1 MSRKIVL
8 IDGYS
13 LLFRAFHALPL
24 MDNGEG
30 VYTNAVYGFMS
41 MLIKV
46 ISSEKP
52 DALAVAFDVDKHTF
66 RHEHYTEYKA
76 GRAPTPEEMKGQVDA
91 VKEILNLSGIAV
103 LQKQGYEADDV
114 LGTVSRICEEN
125 GDYAVIVTGDR
136 DSYQL
141 AGEYTSILYTK
152 KGISET
158 ETVTPDWIR
167 DKYGLAPKQ
176 LIDVKSLM
184 GDASDNIPGVKG
196 VGEKTAVKL
205 IQDYGD
211 LENVLSHAE
220 ADLKGALREKILNG
234 MDSARDSRYLA
245 EICRQVPID
254 FDFDACRVTSFA
266 GAVPYLRTLKLRKIV
281 ELISQAAPAEGISPA
296 PAEKTD
302 IEWEYVQVTC
312 DEMAG
317 AVKAIAAS
325 GAPASVFVS
334 DCLSVASEG
343 RCCSVALGGDLLT
356 PGLDE
361 SDVSAICA
369 PLTACGKLLLHNAKD
384 FMWPAVASGAKLE
397 DTMLAAYVLNPQQDN
412 RSLND
417 LCASY
422 DISVKPGFEAAAVWE
437 AWSKLSAR
445 LEKDGLTSLYRDV
458 ELPLMYVLSDMEKAG
473 IAVDPAYLTELGKLY
488 DERTGSVSKQIF
500 ALVGRELNLNSPK
513 QLKELLF
520 DEMKLPV
527 PGGKKTAGT
536 GAEILEELAEDHPI
550 CGLILEYRKYQKLQS
565 TYVTG
570 LLGSIAQDGRVHTRF
585 EQAVTGTGRIS
596 SREPNLQN
604 IPVRTEEGREIRR
617 AFVPAEGH
625 VFVDADYSQIE
636 LRVLAHM
643 SGDENMRDA
652 FLKGEDIHR
661 RTASEIFRVPLS
673 LVTNTLRSR
682 AKAVNFG
689 VVYGISQYG
698 LSKNTG
704 VSVGEAAG
712 FIEAYFERYP
722 DIKKFMDEQVAL
734 GKTQGYVTTMLGRR
748 RYLPELTA
756 QAYQMRQFGERAA
769 MNSPIQGTAADIIKL
784 AMVKIASELKNRGM
798 KTRLL
803 MQVHDELILEAPQNE
818 AEEAGRLLTSCME
831 SVVSLSVPLVSEV
844 AIGGNWNECKP

>member
-41 MLIKV
+41 MLLKV
-46 ISSEKP
+46 VSSEKP

-66 RHEHYTEYKA
+66 RHEKYDAYKA

-91 VKEILNLSGIAV
+91 VKEILRLSGIAV

-125 GDYAVIVTGDR
+125 KDYAVIVTGDR

-158 ETVTPDWIR
+158 EMVTPEWINE
-167 DKYGLAPKQ
+167 KYGLAPRQ
-176 LIDVKSLM
+176 LIDVKALM

-205 IQDYGD
+205 IADYGD
-211 LENVLSHAE
+211 LENALSHAE
-220 ADLKGALREKILNG
+220 TDQKGALREKLLSG
-234 MDSARDSRYLA
+234 VESARFSRFLA
-245 EICRQVPID
+245 EIERHVPID

-281 ELISQAAPAEGISPA
+281 EMIGSAAPEEAPV
-296 PAEKTD
+296 PAEVRTKAD
-302 IEWEYVQVTC
+302 WEYKTVSR
-312 DEMAG
+312 EELPGEIGKIASSG
-317 AVKAIAAS
+317 EAV
-325 GAPASVFVS
+325 SVFVS
-334 DCLSVASEG
+334 DCLSVAAG
-343 RCCSVALGGDLLT
+343 NICFSVPLGGDLLT

-361 SDVSAICA
+361 SDICALCA
-369 PLTACGKLLLHNAKD
+369 PLEKNEKVLLHNAKD
-384 FMWPAVASGAKLE
+384 FMWPAIRSSAKVE
-397 DTMLAAYVLNPQQDN
+397 DTMLAAYVINPQSDSRN
-412 RSLND
+412 IND
-417 LCASY
+417 LCAAY
-422 DISVKPGFEAAAVWE
+422 DISVKPGFEAAAVWD
-437 AWSKLSAR
+437 AWNKLSER
-445 LEKDGLTSLYRDV
+445 LAKDGLTSLYRDV
-458 ELPLMYVLSDMEKAG
+458 ELPLMYVLSDMEQAG
-473 IAVDPAYLTELGKLY
+473 IRVDPEYLKTLGKLY
-488 DERTGSVSKQIF
+488 DERISRVTKEIY
-500 ALVGRELNLNSPK
+500 ALAGKELNLNSPK
-513 QLKELLF
+513 QLKALLF

-536 GAEILEELAEDHPI
+536 GAEILEELADDYPI

-570 LLGSIAQDGRVHTRF
+570 LLSSISEDGRIRTRF

-617 AFVPAEGH
+617 AFIPAEGH

-643 SGDENMRDA
+643 SGDANMQDA
-652 FLKGEDIHR
+652 FLKNEDIHR
-661 RTASEIFRVPLS
+661 RTASEIFKVPLS
-673 LVTNTLRSR
+673 LVTPTLRSR

-712 FIEAYFERYP
+712 FIEAYFDRYP

-756 QAYQMRQFGERAA
+756 QAYTMRQFGERAA
-769 MNSPIQGTAADIIKL
+769 MNSPIQGSAADIIKL
-784 AMVKIASELKNRGM
+784 AMVRVSAELKKRGM

-818 AEEAGRLLTSCME
+818 ADEACKLLTSCME